1 MMKAFLTSCAV
12 ILAISFGASF
22 ILNASYQKTASQ
34 SFTTTG
40 VRL

>member
-1 MMKAFLTSCAV
+1 MKAFLISCAV

-22 ILNASYQKTASQ
+22 ILDASYQKNASQ

-40 VRL
+40 ARL